1 MFHPSGPTFK
11 ELTLQALSS
20 TEAGYD
26 LLAPRFDL
34 TPFRTP
40 DAIVEGVVG
49 VGTRDGPAKTAIDLC
64 CGTGA
69 GLVGLRP
76 HVTDHLVGLDFSA
89 GMLAESDQAVRRVGG
104 AELVKA
110 DVLTHPFTPQFELAT
125 CFGALGHFRTRD
137 QAAFIAQA
145 HRALVPGGRFVFATA
160 EQVPLTSRTWWLYRG
175 FNAVMRVRNAVLRP
189 PFIMYYLNFLLPRA
203 TKVLQEAGFEVE
215 VVHGAIAAPYD
226 RYVVVV
232 ATKPR

>member
-11 ELTLQALSS
+11 DLTLQALSS
-20 TEAGYD
+20 TERGYD

-40 DAIVEGVVG
+40 DPIVQGVVH
-49 VGTRDGPAKTAIDLC
+49 VATRDAPVRTAIDLC

-69 GLVGLRP
+69 GVVGLRP
-76 HVTDHLVGLDFSA
+76 FVTERLVGMDFSA
-89 GMLAESDQAVRRVGG
+89 GMLAEAERAAARVGG
-104 AELVKA
+104 AEFLKA

-137 QAAFIAQA
+137 QAPFIAQV
-145 HRALVPGGRFVFATA
+145 HKALVPGGRFVFATA
-160 EQVPLTSRTWWLYRG
+160 EQVPKTSRTWWLYRG

-203 TKVLQEAGFEVE
+203 TAVLKDAGFEVD
-215 VVHGAIAAPYD
+215 VHHGVIAAPYD

-232 ATKPR
+232 ATKR

>member
-1 MFHPSGPTFK
+1 MFHPSGPTLK
-11 ELTLQALSS
+11 DLTLQALSS
-20 TEAGYD
+20 TEHGYD

-40 DAIVEGVVG
+40 DAIVQGVVDVSMRG
-49 VGTRDGPAKTAIDLC
+49 GPVNSAIDVC

-76 HVTDHLVGLDFSA
+76 HVTGALVGLDFSA
-89 GMLAESDQAVRRVGG
+89 GMLAEAERAAARVGG
-104 AELVKA
+104 ATFVKA
-110 DVLTHPFTPQFELAT
+110 DVLTHPFAPQFELAT

-137 QAAFIAQA
+137 QAKFVAQVHA
-145 HRALVPGGRFVFATA
+145 MLLPGGRFVFATA
-160 EQVPLTSRTWWLYRG
+160 ERVPITSRTWWLYRG
-175 FNAVMRVRNAVLRP
+175 FNAVMRARNAVLRP

-203 TKVLQEAGFEVE
+203 TRVLTAAGFDVD
-215 VVHGAIAAPYD
+215 VQHGAIAAPYD

-232 ATKPR
+232 ATKR